1 MSAGKLGLVSVA
13 ALLLLAPGVAR
24 AADGLDCMA
33 QSYSAEELAEIE
45 ALSSQFSFA
54 EKDKSSGQ
62 GDRLSE
68 IGVKATYECFDE
80 NGWSES
86 ALYYATLFELGRLS
100 EAAYRQSGHLT
111 AEQLRAVDEALA
123 KRDRTQLWNLMERA
137 VQAGLENREAETT
150 PQEDVLMGGFI
161 ISIGLGSEAG
171 AEEKVGELMGTMAL
185 QRIGRREFIALQEG
199 E

>member
-1 MSAGKLGLVSVA
+1 MPTGKLGLVSFA

-33 QSYSAEELAEIE
+33 QSYSAEELAEID
-45 ALSSQFSFA
+45 ALSNQFSFA
-54 EKDKSSGQ
+54 EKDKGGGQ

-68 IGVKATYECFDE
+68 IGVKAAYECFDE

-111 AEQLRAVDEALA
+111 AEQLSAVDEA
-123 KRDRTQLWNLMERA
+123 
-137 VQAGLENREAETT
+137 QAGLENREAETT

-161 ISIGLGSEAG
+161 ISIGLGSETG

-185 QRIGRREFIALQEG
+185 QRIGRREFTALQEG